1 MEILASSVKATTKNL
16 GLSEPTIYRLI
27 KAGKLA
33 KVKVGRKTL
42 ITMES
47 QRALL
52 GLANAA

>member
-1 MEILASSVKATTKNL
+1 MEILASSLQDTCKNL

-27 KAGKLA
+27 KAQKLA

-52 GLANAA
+52 GLAA

>member
-1 MEILASSVKATTKNL
+1 MEILASSVQDATKNL

-52 GLANAA
+52 GLAQAA